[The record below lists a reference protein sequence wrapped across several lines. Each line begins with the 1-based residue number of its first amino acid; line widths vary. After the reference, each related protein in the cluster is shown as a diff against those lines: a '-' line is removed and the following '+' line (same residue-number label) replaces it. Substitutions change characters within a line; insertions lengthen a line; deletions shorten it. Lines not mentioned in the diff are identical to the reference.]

1 MFFTSA
7 GLTAGTCSIAGT
19 GLSVRL
25 GMVSRFQCFQYEQNK
40 MKLKN
45 KRNGLQTRSR
55 KEVTFAGTGLK
66 PVSDV
71 SQANKT
77 NNICHLLKFQKN

>member
-1 MFFTSA
+1 
-7 GLTAGTCSIAGT
+7 
-19 GLSVRL
+19 
-25 GMVSRFQCFQYEQNK
+25 